1 MNDNAESSSNQQNSY
16 RTQGDQPRV
25 TETDLRDMS
34 KTPRLQ
40 YQRAPMNRTAYRSEG
55 RRY

>member
-16 RTQGDQPRV
+16 RSQGDQPRV
-25 TETDLRDMS
+25 TETDLRQMT